1 MKKQKFTTFD
11 FLNYLFMILVLIVVI
26 YPLYYTV
33 IVSFSD
39 AHAVALGKVRWWPK
53 GFTTVAYQH
62 VFANEEI
69 WRGYANTI
77 LYTVCGTLFN
87 LFLTI
92 PTAYVLSKK
101 QLPGQG
107 VIMTFFLITMYFSG
121 GMVPSYLLVKGLGL
135 INTRLVLIIVNGLSV
150 YNLIVSRTFFSTS
163 ISESL
168 YEAAEI
174 DGANEFKKMF
184 AIAMPL
190 SKPIIAVMTLYY
202 SVSHWNNYFAALLYI
217 TKKKL
222 EPLQSVLRRILVLS
236 ENALDETLLILSTMG
251 ATAET
256 EAMLRDAAARSYL
269 AYTMKFAVVFIASA
283 PLLVAYPFVQKHFVK
298 GVMIGAVKE

>member
-1 MKKQKFTTFD
+1 
-11 FLNYLFMILVLIVVI
+11 MIFVLIIVV

-33 IVSFSD
+33 IASFSE
-39 AHAVALGKVRWWPK
+39 ASAVATGKVKWLPV
-53 GFTTVAYQH
+53 GFNTTAYQH
-62 VFANEEI
+62 VFANKEI

-77 LYTVCGTLFN
+77 FYTVMGTLFN
-87 LFLTI
+87 IFLTI

-107 VIMTFFLITMYFSG
+107 VIMTFFLITMYFGG
-121 GMVPSYLLVKGLGL
+121 GMVPTYLLVKGLGL
-135 INTRLVLIIVNGLSV
+135 INTRLVLIIVGGLSV
-150 YNLIVSRTFFSTS
+150 YNLIVARTFFATS

-174 DGANEFKKMF
+174 DGASEFKKMF

-190 SKPIIAVMTLYY
+190 AKPIIAVMTLYY
-202 SVSHWNNYFAALLYI
+202 SVSHWNDYFNALLYI
-217 TKKKL
+217 TNKKL

-236 ENALDETLLILSTMG
+236 ENALDETLMILQSSG

-256 EAMLRDAAARSYL
+256 EGMLRDAAARSYL
-269 AYTMKFAVVFIASA
+269 AYTMKFAVVFVASA
-283 PLLVAYPFVQKHFVK
+283 PLLMAYPFVQKYFVK